1 MLWSIDSCQNRVS
14 AVQYHL
20 TISGAQVSTNR
31 GLVFFE
37 IIRWQVTSLQMIAG
51 SSLFFSI
58 HMKYVV
64 FMCPTVKIV
73 ISNRPLMRKFSQLLQ
88 AGKIVAFHFAHH
100 GHELVTIYVQ
110 FLCSDWSK
118 FDRRVHAENLCSI
131 LKLVYFD
138 SWSWQSLVS
147 TCDVFNCLF
156 PLDVQNEIQLLSGVL
171 SVIHV
176 IDQKRVRGFHQEFQT
191 PRNGWNILM

>member
-110 FLCSDWSK
+110 LLCSDWSK
-118 FDRRVHAENLCSI
+118 FDRWVHAGKFMQHLETCLLWQ
-131 LKLVYFD
+131 LKL
-138 SWSWQSLVS
+138 
-147 TCDVFNCLF
+147 T
-156 PLDVQNEIQLLSGVL
+156 
-171 SVIHV
+171 
-176 IDQKRVRGFHQEFQT
+176 EFCV
-191 PRNGWNILM
+191 NLWCF